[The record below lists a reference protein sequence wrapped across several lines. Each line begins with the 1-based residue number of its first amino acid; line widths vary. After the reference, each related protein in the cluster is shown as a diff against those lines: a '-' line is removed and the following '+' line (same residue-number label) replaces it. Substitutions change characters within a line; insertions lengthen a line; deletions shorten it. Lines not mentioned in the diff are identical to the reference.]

1 MSPSRTSDPLL
12 EQVAAVARD
21 EDSDLW
27 SEAAWEA
34 MARGELSDEEV
45 AALLAR
51 ADEAGFPEA
60 AEVFKPLGQRS
71 EDRIL
76 SAIDSAREQRR
87 APDGVVELAVVE
99 RKREASRLFTILGG
113 FAAAAAL
120 VLFVVFR
127 PAPTADELPGY
138 ELSIRGGTKEVRG
151 VDDAERVRLHPGDT
165 FIVSLRP
172 AARTD
177 EELGMQAYLLIAERA
192 IPLDATVESSE
203 GGFLRA
209 RVVLSPDVRPSND
222 AEIAVLVGRPS
233 ALEGESSRED
243 LVRFADAGTPDV
255 RVVRVKVEIRASS
268 ALPESER

>member
-1 MSPSRTSDPLL
+1 MSHSRSSDPLL
-12 EQVAAVARD
+12 DQVAEIARD
-21 EDSDLW
+21 EESDLW
-27 SEAAWEA
+27 SDAAWEA
-34 MARGELSDEEV
+34 MARGELSDEEI

-87 APDGVVELAVVE
+87 LPDGVVELAVVE

-113 FAAAAAL
+113 LAAAAAL

-127 PAPTADELPGY
+127 PAPTAGELPGY

-151 VDDAERVRLHPGDT
+151 VDDADRVRLHPGDT
-165 FIVSLRP
+165 FVVSLRP
-172 AARTD
+172 VARTD
-177 EELGMQAYLLIAERA
+177 EELGMQAYLLTAERA
-192 IPLDATVESSE
+192 LLLDATIESSE

-209 RVVLSPDVRPSND
+209 RVVLPPDVRPSTE

-233 ALEGESSRED
+233 ALEGEPSRED
-243 LVRFADAGTPDV
+243 LVRLADAGAPDV
-255 RVVRVKVEIRASS
+255 RVVRVRVEIG
-268 ALPESER
+268 PHPIPQESER